1 MMPTVLRKLKPTN
14 SAAAKITLCESKG
27 KQWEKVA
34 ASSWMTWSPY
44 GIVWGRG
51 FSWGS
56 RTGLGYRLQSWHR
69 TGATSLPVYKIW
81 FALLGGDWKCGCS
94 WGWLCMT
101 QLCRSL
107 HWSARDMAPLP
118 GTSGLTHNKGKYN
131 FQSPTQPNQGLAC
144 NTSSLLASAGSC
156 LPPDLRT
163 GPLLLWCSARFV
175 KHKCYLLQCC
185 LLPFLEKH
193 WVSLQHFQF
202 LALDFVLLFGMSLQ
216 IQVLPS
222 V

>member
-1 MMPTVLRKLKPTN
+1 
-14 SAAAKITLCESKG
+14 
-27 KQWEKVA
+27 
-34 ASSWMTWSPY
+34 
-44 GIVWGRG
+44 
-51 FSWGS
+51 
-56 RTGLGYRLQSWHR
+56 
-69 TGATSLPVYKIW
+69 
-81 FALLGGDWKCGCS
+81 
-94 WGWLCMT
+94 
-101 QLCRSL
+101 
-107 HWSARDMAPLP
+107 MAPLP

-131 FQSPTQPNQGLAC
+131 FLSPTQPNQGLAR

-163 GPLLLWCSARFV
+163 GLLLLRRSARFM